1 MHRGYWMSALLLMA
15 LLAACQQGT
24 PTIRW
29 LSPSAGGTVSG
40 KVRLSAEPLAEPAP
54 PNVVFSLGNKE
65 IAKAYLVGDGYEAV
79 FDTSSVEPGDYTLRA
94 VPYGAQSLPL
104 EISVARNVPSG
115 ADTTT
120 GTPETPTDADPA
132 LGSDPLN
139 LVGLLDLWRSVGRGR
154 ATEVARYAPGDFP
167 WASLWRGSAV
177 QASVQG
183 LFTQQIGVLEL
194 PRGSYRYNE
203 KRGAWEGLRADA
215 GSLSVSFSYPD
226 PKTLQTH
233 EVVIMV
239 NWEDAG
245 ETQVVASQL
254 GEIEAPTATRVYV
267 TDNGETILDMD
278 VTAAWHKPD
287 GCPQAILEPE
297 TLSLTGYTS
306 HARPEEGDAT
316 PAQDEGDAAPERREI
331 DASNLEL
338 NWTLGTDPI
347 KGEDTL
353 ELTLGLVTLAGDAQA
368 DLNLVV
374 AATGE
379 IARVDCFASGGSF
392 VSLSLDTE
400 IGIGLVDGPRRGSH
414 FSLAASEP
422 GYNSD
427 GLPVSA
433 ELEGEI
439 TTFDEASLAEDVTRY
454 SGRLDETNGDG
465 FPGENVTVVE
475 PGGET
480 TTLDRYA
487 KMIFELYRAMIEEKI
502 TDTR

>member
-1 MHRGYWMSALLLMA
+1 M
-15 LLAACQQGT
+15 
-24 PTIRW
+24 
-29 LSPSAGGTVSG
+29 
-40 KVRLSAEPLAEPAP
+40 
-54 PNVVFSLGNKE
+54 
-65 IAKAYLVGDGYEAV
+65 
-79 FDTSSVEPGDYTLRA
+79 RA
-94 VPYGAQSLPL
+94 
-104 EISVARNVPSG
+104 R
-115 ADTTT
+115 T
-120 GTPETPTDADPA
+120 
-132 LGSDPLN
+132 
-139 LVGLLDLWRSVGRGR
+139 R
-154 ATEVARYAPGDFP
+154 
-167 WASLWRGSAV
+167 
-177 QASVQG
+177 G
-183 LFTQQIGVLEL
+183 LFTQQTEAIEL
-194 PRGSYRYNE
+194 PRGSYRYSE
-203 KRGAWEGLRADA
+203 ERGAWESLRADA
-215 GSLSVSFSYPD
+215 GSLGVSFSYPD
-226 PKTLQTH
+226 PKTLWAH
-233 EVVIMV
+233 EIVVTV
-239 NWEDAG
+239 DWEDGG
-245 ETQVVASQL
+245 ETIVVASQL
-254 GEIEAPTATRVYV
+254 GEVEVPTATRVYV

-278 VTAAWHKPD
+278 VTAAWRKPD

-316 PAQDEGDAAPERREI
+316 PAQDEGDAAPERPEI

-368 DLNLVV
+368 DLSLAV

-465 FPGENVTVVE
+465 FPGENVTVVGPE
-475 PGGET
+475 GET

-487 KMIFELYRAMIEEKI
+487 KMIFELYRAMVEEKI

>member
-1 MHRGYWMSALLLMA
+1 M
-15 LLAACQQGT
+15 
-24 PTIRW
+24 
-29 LSPSAGGTVSG
+29 TV
-40 KVRLSAEPLAEPAP
+40 
-54 PNVVFSLGNKE
+54 
-65 IAKAYLVGDGYEAV
+65 Y
-79 FDTSSVEPGDYTLRA
+79 
-94 VPYGAQSLPL
+94 
-104 EISVARNVPSG
+104 
-115 ADTTT
+115 
-120 GTPETPTDADPA
+120 
-132 LGSDPLN
+132 
-139 LVGLLDLWRSVGRGR
+139 
-154 ATEVARYAPGDFP
+154 
-167 WASLWRGSAV
+167 
-177 QASVQG
+177 
-183 LFTQQIGVLEL
+183 
-194 PRGSYRYNE
+194 YRYNE

-215 GSLSVSFSYPD
+215 GSLGVSFSYPD

-233 EVVIMV
+233 EVVITV

-254 GEIEAPTATRVYV
+254 GEVEVPTATRVYV

-278 VTAAWHKPD
+278 VTAAWRKPD

-306 HARPEEGDAT
+306 HARPEEGDA
-316 PAQDEGDAAPERREI
+316 APERPEL

-347 KGEDTL
+347 RGEDTPQ
-353 ELTLGLVTLAGDAQA
+353 LTLGLVTWAGDAQA
-368 DLNLVV
+368 DLSLAV

-400 IGIGLVDGPRRGSH
+400 IGIGLVAGPRRGSR

-422 GYNSD
+422 GYTSD
-427 GLPVSA
+427 GPPISA

-439 TTFDEASLAEDVTRY
+439 TTFDEASLAENVTSY

-465 FPGENVTVVE
+465 FPGENVTVVG

-487 KMIFELYRAMIEEKI
+487 KVIFELYRAMIEEKI
-502 TDTR
+502 IDTR